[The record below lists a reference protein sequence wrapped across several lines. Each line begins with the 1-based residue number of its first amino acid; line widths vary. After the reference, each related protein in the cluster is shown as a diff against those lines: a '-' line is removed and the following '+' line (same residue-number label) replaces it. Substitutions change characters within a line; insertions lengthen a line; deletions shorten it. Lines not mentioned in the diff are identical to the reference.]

1 MREGR
6 VIALA
11 GLFQALALVR
21 AVATRG
27 SCDAESMRQSLAS
40 IFRIN
45 ADSPADVFAGIGNLR
60 LGLQTLLAQLGENGK
75 RDPALTRMAVMVMRL
90 QHTLARRPDT
100 LIALRASIEGMAGL
114 AAQAE
119 AGHADVTARLAQLY
133 SETLSTLQPR
143 VLVDGNA
150 NFLNQATQVNQIRAL
165 LLAAVRATVLWRQ
178 LGGSQIRLLFRR
190 RQYAMLARGL
200 LARCTL
206 DGS

>member
-21 AVATRG
+21 AIALRG
-27 SCDAESMRQSLAS
+27 GCDAAAARQSLAS
-40 IFRIN
+40 VFRID
-45 ADSPADVFAGIGNLR
+45 ADSPEEVFGGIGNLR
-60 LGLQTLLAQLGENGK
+60 LGLETLIAQLDQQGN
-75 RDPALTRMAVMVMRL
+75 RDVAITRMAIAVLRL
-90 QHTLARRPDT
+90 ERSLHAKVDT
-100 LIALRASIEGMAGL
+100 LETLREQIQGMAGL

-119 AGHADVTARLAQLY
+119 AGHVDLAGRLAGLY
-133 SETLSTLQPR
+133 SDTLSRLKPR
-143 VLVDGNA
+143 VIVEGNSS
-150 NFLNQATQVNQIRAL
+150 FLSQPSQVNQIRAL
-165 LLAAVRATVLWRQ
+165 LLAAVRAAVLWRQ
-178 LGGSQIRLLFRR
+178 LQGSQWRLLFRR

>member
-21 AVATRG
+21 TIALRG
-27 SCDAESMRQSLAS
+27 GCDAPIMRQSLAS
-40 IFRIN
+40 VFRID
-45 ADSPADVFAGIGNLR
+45 ADSPADVYDGVGNLR
-60 LGLQTLLAQLGENGK
+60 LGLETLIAQLDEHGK
-75 RDPALTRMAVMVMRL
+75 RDVVLTRMAVAVMRL
-90 QHTLARRPDT
+90 ERSLANKPDT
-100 LIALRASIEGMAGL
+100 LRKLREQIQGMSGL

-119 AGHADVTARLAQLY
+119 AGHIDLAAQLALLY
-133 SETLSTLQPR
+133 TDTLSRLKPR
-143 VLVDGNA
+143 VIVEGNA
-150 NFLNQATQVNQIRAL
+150 NFLSQPAQVNQIRAL
-165 LLAAVRATVLWRQ
+165 LLAAVRAAVLWRQ
-178 LGGSQIRLLFRR
+178 LEGSQLRLLFRR